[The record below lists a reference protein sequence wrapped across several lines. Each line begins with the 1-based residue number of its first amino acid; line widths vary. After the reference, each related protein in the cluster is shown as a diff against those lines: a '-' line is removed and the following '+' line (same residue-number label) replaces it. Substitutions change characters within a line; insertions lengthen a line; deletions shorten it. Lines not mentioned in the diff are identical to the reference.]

1 LRYIV
6 SDYEDSFSD
15 SGKDTA
21 YIAFSSKKTYRQV
34 LATLHTLWGDY
45 TDYGYVYA
53 MANVIAEQLGWQTD
67 SQIDIAPAVAK
78 EFFLNN
84 PKAIDLQYP
93 CFSSEFASEE
103 TVSQCKA
110 LSTHLFDDIKW
121 VTALEKPIDIQSDE
135 YYELVEAYAREV
147 GISFAR
153 QTCGYAYRGEYL
165 PLCINTT
172 YAQLIVDRNY
182 SDYSSVIYGDYFS
195 DYESIYQTAN
205 ITSSNNLIY
214 GDGWV
219 ATQGY
224 DPNEGKTTNTTNA
237 NTKPTVPEDIQ
248 NNNPVDIPKYTK
260 RTSDKVKIEVI
271 KDSISNKSV
280 KILITDNNEIPYG
293 WGEYYTIQ
301 KKVNGKWLDVEYESN
316 DIAWI
321 AIAYGLN
328 ENNQLTQTLHFENVY
343 GILDS
348 GIYRIGK
355 CLDSITQLF
364 AYSNE
369 FEIK

>member
-1 LRYIV
+1 MKINMKNLIV
-6 SDYEDSFSD
+6 VSIVVIIFLV
-15 SGKDTA
+15 T
-21 YIAFSSKKTYRQV
+21 IIICVKTFQNNQ
-34 LATLHTLWGDY
+34 TT
-45 TDYGYVYA
+45 T
-53 MANVIAEQLGWQTD
+53 IITD
-67 SQIDIAPAVAK
+67 SMASVEESTTIASNPTSSNG
-78 EFFLNN
+78 EFEVEDDGVIMSVTNTN
-84 PKAIDLQYP
+84 GNYI
-93 CFSSEFASEE
+93 
-103 TVSQCKA
+103 SQ
-110 LSTHLFDDIKW
+110 
-121 VTALEKPIDIQSDE
+121 V
-135 YYELVEAYAREV
+135 
-147 GISFAR
+147 
-153 QTCGYAYRGEYL
+153 
-165 PLCINTT
+165 
-172 YAQLIVDRNY
+172 
-182 SDYSSVIYGDYFS
+182 
-195 DYESIYQTAN
+195 AN

-280 KILITDNNEIPYG
+280 KILITDNNETPYG

-301 KKVNGKWLDVEYESN
+301 KKVNGKWLDIEYESN
-316 DIAWI
+316 DVGWI
-321 AIAYGLN
+321 EIAYALN
-328 ENNQLTQTLHFENVY
+328 ENNQLTQTLDFENVY